1 MGPLIGNYI
10 GTEFNYLLAILVGIA
25 FGYILEQA
33 GFSSSKRLAG
43 QFYGTDFVVLRVFF
57 TAAVTAAL
65 GIIFLDHFGI
75 LDSSIIYINP
85 TYVWPMIIGGV
96 IMGLGFILG
105 GFCPGTS
112 VSALAIGKIDA
123 LVFFAGLGLGAFI
136 FVEAYPLFSDFFTST
151 YLGDLFIYDS
161 LGMSRGAFT
170 FMFVMIALVSFVV
183 TFIIEQKVNKKPITI
198 GFNLITE
205 YKYHSMAIVGTIVI
219 AGLVSFMPNRSDYVF
234 AKAEKLDMEM
244 AQEKAQRIS
253 PEELAYRIL
262 DNDHTITI
270 IDLRSPEVYAKT
282 GLPGS
287 INIPYEDLL
296 NRGWSDVLDNHE
308 KRKLFVAD
316 DEALELRACCISMK
330 GGYQNLYV
338 LSGGYEA
345 FANKILNPSPEMMA
359 TYPSTE
365 LAFIQRAS
373 VEINDLILNAKKPIV
388 KPKEI
393 KKVKGGC

>member
-10 GTEFNYLLAILVGIA
+10 GTEFNYLLAILIGLA
-25 FGYILEQA
+25 FGFILEQA

-57 TAAVTAAL
+57 TAAVTTAL
-65 GIIFLDHFGI
+65 GIIFLDHFGL
-75 LDSSIIYINP
+75 LDSSIIYINS
-85 TYVWPMIIGGV
+85 TYVWPMIVGGV

-112 VSALAIGKIDA
+112 ISALAIGKIDA
-123 LVFFAGLGLGAFI
+123 MIFFLGLAVGAFI
-136 FVEAYPLFSDFFTST
+136 FVEAYPLYSDFFSSS
-151 YLGDLFIYDS
+151 YLGELFVYDS

-183 TFIIEQKVNKKPITI
+183 TFIIEQKVNKKDITI
-198 GFNLITE
+198 GLNLITD
-205 YKYHSMAIVGTIVI
+205 YKYHSMAIVGAIVV
-219 AGLVSFMPNRSDYVF
+219 AGLVSFMPNRTDYVF

-244 AQEKAQRIS
+244 ANKKALRIS
-253 PEELAYRIL
+253 SEELAFRIL
-262 DNDHTITI
+262 DNDKSITI
-270 IDLRSPEVYAKT
+270 IDLRSPEVYAKS

-296 NRGWSDVLDNHE
+296 NRGWMDILDNHE

-316 DEALELRACCISMK
+316 DEATELKACCITHK
-330 GGYQNLYV
+330 NGYQNLYV
-338 LSGGYEA
+338 LTGGYNT
-345 FANKILNPSPEMMA
+345 FDTKILNPSSEMMA
-359 TYPSTE
+359 SYPKTD

-373 VEINDLILNAKKPIV
+373 IEIKDLILNAKKPII